1 MVVGAFSLA
10 LGSLLSSA
18 IACWILND
26 GYSKVYF
33 DVAEHG
39 YVWFVL
45 QIPIVFIGQDYII
58 YWSHRIFHLPFLY
71 KNFHKLHHTYKQP
84 TAFSATAIHPVE
96 FLFFQFVYI
105 SPMFIFTVHF
115 GNFIQYILVIT
126 LAHFLGFEFL
136 VRNEENI
143 LLSHEKRGKF
153 EESLNSLYLPNFKFY
168 CILI

>member
-1 MVVGAFSLA
+1 MNLRDQAKEWKCQPYHWLPRDLEIHEMVVGAFSLA

-84 TAFSATAIHPVE
+84 TAFSVTAIHPVE
-96 FLFFQFVYI
+96 FVIFQGIYI
-105 SPMFIFTVHF
+105 SPMFIFTVHW
-115 GNFIQYILVIT
+115 GNFI
-126 LAHFLGFEFL
+126 
-136 VRNEENI
+136 
-143 LLSHEKRGKF
+143 
-153 EESLNSLYLPNFKFY
+153 YLKSFF
-168 CILI
+168 